1 MVSDVP
7 QIGRNWWLFV
17 LLGAVCLITGILAMV
32 WPGITLLT
40 LGILLGIYL
49 IVSAILEI
57 IDAIVGEPGGRALS
71 AILGIVS
78 LIAGLICIRRPG
90 ESLLAIVIVAG
101 VYLIAEG
108 VIRVIRAFSGPGSR
122 LWPVL
127 LGLLDVAAGIV
138 IMAWPDIGLVTLAI
152 FFAATMVVRGVFA
165 IVVGFKLRS
174 AARHDEPPAVQTASY
189 A

>member
-1 MVSDVP
+1 MVSDIP
-7 QIGRNWWLFV
+7 ELGRNWWLFV
-17 LLGAVCLITGILAMV
+17 VLGLVCLVTGILAIV

-49 IVSAILEI
+49 MVSAILEI

-101 VYLIAEG
+101 IYLIAEG
-108 VIRVIRAFSGPGSR
+108 VIRVIRAFTNAGPR
-122 LWPVL
+122 LWAVM
-127 LGLLDVAAGIV
+127 LGLLDVVAGIV
-138 IMAWPDIGLVTLAI
+138 IISWPDIGLVTLAV
-152 FFAATMVVRGVFA
+152 FFAVTMVVRGAFA
-165 IVVGFKLRS
+165 IVIGFKLRS
-174 AARHDEPPAVQTASY
+174 AAHREDPPPVQTASY